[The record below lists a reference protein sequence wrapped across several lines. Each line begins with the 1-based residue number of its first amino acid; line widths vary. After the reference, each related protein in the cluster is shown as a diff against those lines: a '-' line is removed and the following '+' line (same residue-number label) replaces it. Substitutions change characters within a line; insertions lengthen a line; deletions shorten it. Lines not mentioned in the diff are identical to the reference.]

1 MKKRNDRKCVVR
13 IGNKYIAGS
22 GSEICLVEN
31 LQNARVF
38 ASHGAAK
45 TAIGVYD
52 FTLLVYKLH
61 LSEEDI
67 VISDI
72 TITETSDINLYNM
85 YYGSN

>member
-1 MKKRNDRKCVVR
+1 MKKRNDKKCVVR
-13 IGNKYIAGS
+13 IDNKYIAGA
-22 GSEICLVEN
+22 GSEICLVED

-52 FTLLVYKLH
+52 FDLLLYKLK
-61 LSEEDI
+61 LSEDDV

-72 TITETSDINLYNM
+72 TITETSDIYLYNK
-85 YYGSN
+85 YYGSY

>member
-13 IGNKYIAGS
+13 IDNKYIAGA

-52 FTLLVYKLH
+52 FTLLVYKLN
-61 LSEEDI
+61 LSEDDI

-72 TITETSDINLYNM
+72 TITETSDIHLYNN
-85 YYGSN
+85 YYGSY